1 MGKEVKYIAFHQLGI
16 CGVELKV
23 PGYPATS
30 TGNLVDKK
38 LVREHAK
45 AMAEVLNLAV
55 GSPAKRTDLKVA
67 VQRLK
72 ELQSKIL
79 SPIDEDSATGGWSES
94 WTSEDC

>member
-38 LVREHAK
+38 LARAHAK

-55 GSPAKRTDLKVA
+55 GSPSNRTALKVA
-67 VQRLK
+67 VQKLK
-72 ELQSKIL
+72 ELQSKL
-79 SPIDEDSATGGWSES
+79 LGPVEDDSVVGGWSES
-94 WTSEDC
+94 WTSED